1 MRYLVTGGAG
11 FIGSHYVRSLVDGT
25 LGVDVDRVHV
35 LDKLTYAGNL
45 SNLAAVAEDPRYY
58 FAHGDICDGELL
70 DEVIPGHDV
79 VVNFA
84 AETHVDRSITGP
96 QDFIVTNVVGTQALL
111 DACRRHGI
119 PRVVHI
125 GTD

>member
-45 SNLAAVAEDPRYY
+45 SNLAAVAEDPRYS

-70 DEVIPGHDV
+70 DEVIPDRKSV
-79 VVNFA
+79 V
-84 AETHVDRSITGP
+84 
-96 QDFIVTNVVGTQALL
+96 
-111 DACRRHGI
+111 
-119 PRVVHI
+119 
-125 GTD
+125 